1 MGAHPP
7 SAHIPAPAPDQAVLS
22 LAAPDLVRPAPR
34 PLAEAPR
41 ATEPS
46 LADLY
51 AQWFCAI
58 LADTPELRREAFRLR
73 YQVYCVENPF
83 EDPADNPH
91 EEESDAFDAHSVH
104 SLLIH
109 RPTGMVAGTVRLVLP
124 LPDALDRSFA
134 FQRVCHEPIVRD
146 PKAFPI
152 LRMAE
157 VSRFSISKAFR
168 KRCTDGRYPDEHAGA
183 PRTDG
188 TERRILPHMTL
199 GLIESLVRMSVQHH
213 VSYWCAV
220 MEPTLLRLL
229 SRLGIYFD
237 PIGPLVD
244 YHGRRQPCYIKLTTL
259 LARVARERPDVW
271 EVLTDRGRHWQALL
285 EQESSHQRSR

>member
-7 SAHIPAPAPDQAVLS
+7 SAHIPAPAPDQAALS
-22 LAAPDLVRPAPR
+22 LASADLVRPAPPLGQVSR
-34 PLAEAPR
+34 PD
-41 ATEPS
+41 EPS
-46 LADLY
+46 LAELY
-51 AQWFCAI
+51 SQWFYAI

-83 EDPADNPH
+83 EDPADNPN

-134 FQRVCHEPIVRD
+134 LQNVCHEPIVRD
-146 PKAFPI
+146 PRSFPV
-152 LRMAE
+152 LHMAE

-168 KRCTDGRYPDEHAGA
+168 KRCTDGRYPDEQAGE
-183 PRTDG
+183 PRKDG
-188 TERRILPHMTL
+188 AERRVLPHMTL
-199 GLIESLVRMSVQHH
+199 GLIESLVRMSVRHR

-285 EQESSHQRSR
+285 ELESSHQRSR